1 MYGYSS
7 YGSDLFS
14 LLGFA
19 GGIWL
24 SLTFI
29 AFVAAIVL
37 LYRKYVSSFDKNQLK
52 NAKHDFGPFLRFEK
66 FWSEK
71 ILIVLFIYNM
81 CFIAFGS
88 AAAVISLL
96 SMLTYDAGS
105 VFIAILTVVVLFVL
119 GEVFN
124 RLFYEFFMLIV
135 KMWRNTQD
143 IRSVLVGND
152 ALESAPVYC
161 EPVQEPYR
169 QASVNSES
177 ANADQRVAA
186 SEAVDFSKTNPLPVA
201 QASPQQGG
209 FDQNSSWSCPACGAS
224 NKAGVFCSQCG
235 MRRS

>member
-1 MYGYSS
+1 
-7 YGSDLFS
+7 
-14 LLGFA
+14 
-19 GGIWL
+19 
-24 SLTFI
+24 
-29 AFVAAIVL
+29 
-37 LYRKYVSSFDKNQLK
+37 
-52 NAKHDFGPFLRFEK
+52 
-66 FWSEK
+66 
-71 ILIVLFIYNM
+71 
-81 CFIAFGS
+81 
-88 AAAVISLL
+88 
-96 SMLTYDAGS
+96 
-105 VFIAILTVVVLFVL
+105 
-119 GEVFN
+119 
-124 RLFYEFFMLIV
+124 MLIV

-169 QASVNSES
+169 QASVNSQGSSVAPES

>member
-1 MYGYSS
+1 
-7 YGSDLFS
+7 
-14 LLGFA
+14 
-19 GGIWL
+19 
-24 SLTFI
+24 
-29 AFVAAIVL
+29 
-37 LYRKYVSSFDKNQLK
+37 
-52 NAKHDFGPFLRFEK
+52 
-66 FWSEK
+66 
-71 ILIVLFIYNM
+71 M

-96 SMLTYDAGS
+96 SMLTYDVGS
-105 VFIAILTVVVLFVL
+105 VFIAILTVVVLFAL
-119 GEVFN
+119 GEVLN

-135 KMWRNTQD
+135 KMWRNTQA
-143 IRSVLVGND
+143 IRSVVVGND
-152 ALESAPVYC
+152 ALESTPVHR

-169 QASVNSES
+169 QASVNSQGSSVAPES

-186 SEAVDFSKTNPLPVA
+186 SETVDFSKTNPLPVA